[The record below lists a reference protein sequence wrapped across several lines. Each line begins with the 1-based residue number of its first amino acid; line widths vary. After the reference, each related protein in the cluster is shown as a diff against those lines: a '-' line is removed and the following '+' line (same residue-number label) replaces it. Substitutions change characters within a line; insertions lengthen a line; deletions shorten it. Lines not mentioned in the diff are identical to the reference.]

1 MNYVRLLWQL
11 YRKKQ
16 TMKKSK
22 EQVRAL
28 QEKKLRKLLLY
39 AYEHSAYYR
48 EAFEAAGIT
57 ADRINSTSLEQF
69 PTLNKELLMEHY
81 DEIVTDP
88 NVRQSEL
95 RRFGERS
102 SDSMERYFGKY
113 HVVHSSGST
122 GIPRYFLYDER
133 AWEEVIISVIRGAL
147 WDLSF
152 RKVLKLLAG
161 KPRIL
166 YIAATDGRYGGAMAV
181 HDGIQGV
188 RAEQRFLDID
198 IPLSKWLETVQEF
211 QPNII
216 IGYPSAIK
224 IFAELIE
231 TEQAAGKIERT
242 EQAAG
247 KIERTEQAADKIEH
261 TEQAAGKIERVVT
274 CGEPLT
280 PGMRSYFE
288 SVFHAP
294 VINYYGASESLALG
308 VEHNAADGMI
318 LFDDMNI
325 IELIDGEMYITCLY
339 NFAQP
344 LIRYH
349 ISDKL
354 IPRVSNSGFT
364 SVDVVLCREEDVL
377 WFETKNGREY
387 LHPLSV
393 EGFCVDGLLDYQFCK
408 DSDSSFEMIAE
419 LSDITLGDQVKQAVT
434 QQMES
439 ILEKNG
445 LRDIAFTVRFV
456 NQILPDPN
464 TGKKALILQGG
475 V

>member
-1 MNYVRLLWQL
+1 MNYARLLWQL

-16 TMKKSK
+16 LMEKPQ
-22 EQVRAL
+22 EQVQAL
-28 QEKKLRKLLLY
+28 QEKKLRKMLLY
-39 AYEHSAYYR
+39 AYDHSAYYR
-48 EAFEAAGIT
+48 EAFETAGIT
-57 ADRINSTSLEQF
+57 ADRIGTTPLDHF

-88 NVRQSEL
+88 NIRQSEL
-95 RRFGERS
+95 RSFGERS
-102 SDSMERYFGKY
+102 SDSAELYLGKY

-122 GIPRYFLYDER
+122 GVPRYFLYDER
-133 AWEEVIISVIRGAL
+133 AWEDVILSVIHGAL
-147 WDLSF
+147 CDLSF
-152 RKVLKLLAG
+152 RDILKLLAG

-198 IPLSKWLETVQEF
+198 TPLSKWLETVREF
-211 QPNII
+211 KPNII

-224 IFAELIE
+224 IFAELME
-231 TEQAAGKIERT
+231 AEKAAN
-242 EQAAG
+242 Q
-247 KIERTEQAADKIEH
+247 
-261 TEQAAGKIERVVT
+261 IERVVT

-308 VEHNAADGMI
+308 AQHNAADGMV
-318 LFDDMNI
+318 LFDDMNR

-354 IPRVSNSGFT
+354 IPRASNNGSH

-393 EGFCVDGLLDYQFCK
+393 EGLCVDGLLDYQFRK
-408 DSDSSFEMIAE
+408 DSDSSFEMIAQ
-419 LSDITLGDQVKQAVT
+419 LSDITLSDQVRQTVT
-434 QQMES
+434 RQMRS
-439 ILEKNG
+439 VLEKNG

-456 NQILPDPN
+456 NQILPDPR
-464 TGKKALILQGG
+464 TGKKSLIINGG
-475 V
+475 I

>member
-1 MNYVRLLWQL
+1 MNYARLLWQL

-22 EQVRAL
+22 EQIQAL
-28 QEKKLRKLLLY
+28 QEKKLRKMLLY

-57 ADRINSTSLEQF
+57 ADRIGTTPLERF
-69 PTLNKELLMEHY
+69 PTLNKEQLMEHY

-95 RRFGERS
+95 RSFGEKS
-102 SDSMERYFGKY
+102 SDRMERYLGKY

-122 GIPRYFLYDER
+122 GVPRYFLYDDR
-133 AWEEVIISVIRGAL
+133 AWEEVILSVIHGAL
-147 WDLSF
+147 CDLSF
-152 RKVLKLLAG
+152 RDMLKLLAG

-198 IPLSKWLETVQEF
+198 TPLSKWLETVQEF

-231 TEQAAGKIERT
+231 TGKSAGKT
-242 EQAAG
+242 
-247 KIERTEQAADKIEH
+247 ERTEQAADKIEH

-280 PGMRSYFE
+280 PGMRSWFE
-288 SVFHAP
+288 SAFHAP

-308 VEHNAADGMI
+308 VEHNASDGMI

-325 IELIDGEMYITCLY
+325 IELAGGEMYITCLY

-354 IPRVSNSGFT
+354 IPRESDSGFH

-393 EGFCVDGLLDYQFCK
+393 EGFCVDGLLDYQFRK
-408 DSDSSFEMIAE
+408 DSDRSFEMIAE
-419 LSDITLGDQVKQAVT
+419 LSDVTRSDRVKQAVT
-434 QQMES
+434 RQMES
-439 ILEKNG
+439 VLEKNG
-445 LRDIAFTVRFV
+445 LCDIAFTVRFV
-456 NQILPDPN
+456 DQILPNPR
-464 TGKKALILQGG
+464 TGKKALIIGG
-475 V
+475 I

>member
-1 MNYVRLLWQL
+1 MNYARLLWQL

-16 TMKKSK
+16 TMKKTK
-22 EQVRAL
+22 EQIQAL
-28 QEKKLRKLLLY
+28 QEKKLRKMLLY
-39 AYEHSAYYR
+39 AYEHSVYYK

-57 ADRINSTSLEQF
+57 ADQIGTTPLDHF

-88 NVRQSEL
+88 NIRQSEL
-95 RRFGERS
+95 RSFGESS
-102 SDSMERYFGKY
+102 SDSAERYLGKY

-122 GIPRYFLYDER
+122 GVPRYFLYDER
-133 AWEEVIISVIRGAL
+133 AWEEVILSVIHGAL
-147 WDLSF
+147 CDLSF
-152 RKVLKLLAG
+152 RDVLKLLAG

-198 IPLSKWLETVQEF
+198 TPLSKWLETVQEF

-231 TEQAAGKIERT
+231 TEK
-242 EQAAG
+242 
-247 KIERTEQAADKIEH
+247 AAD
-261 TEQAAGKIERVVT
+261 KIERVVT

-280 PGMRSYFE
+280 TGMRSYFE

-308 VEHNAADGMI
+308 AQHNASDGMI
-318 LFDDMNI
+318 LFDDMNRV
-325 IELIDGEMYITCLY
+325 ELIDGEMYITCLY

-354 IPRVSNSGFT
+354 IPRESNSGLH

-393 EGFCVDGLLDYQFCK
+393 EGLCVDGLLDYQFRK
-408 DSDSSFEMIAE
+408 DSDSSFEMIAQ
-419 LSDITLGDQVKQAVT
+419 LSDITRSDQVEQAVT
-434 QQMES
+434 RQMES
-439 ILEKNG
+439 VLEKNG
-445 LRDIAFTVRFV
+445 LCDIAFTVRFV
-456 NQILPDPN
+456 NQILPDPH
-464 TGKKALILQGG
+464 TGKKALIINGG
-475 V
+475 N

>member
-16 TMKKSK
+16 MMKKSK
-22 EQVRAL
+22 EQIQAL
-28 QEKKLRKLLLY
+28 QEKKLRRLLLY
-39 AYEHSAYYR
+39 AYGHSAYYR
-48 EAFEAAGIT
+48 ETFEMAGIT
-57 ADRINSTSLEQF
+57 ADRIGTTPLEQF

-88 NVRQSEL
+88 KIRQSEL
-95 RRFGERS
+95 RSFGEKS
-102 SDSMERYFGKY
+102 SDSMERYLGKY

-122 GIPRYFLYDER
+122 GVPRYFLYDTR
-133 AWEEVIISVIRGAL
+133 AWEEVIISVIHGAL
-147 WDLSF
+147 WELSF
-152 RKVLKLLAG
+152 RDVLKLLAG

-188 RAEQRFLDID
+188 RAEQRFLDINT
-198 IPLSKWLETVQEF
+198 PLSKWFETVQEF

-231 TEQAAGKIERT
+231 TEK
-242 EQAAG
+242 
-247 KIERTEQAADKIEH
+247 AAD
-261 TEQAAGKIERVVT
+261 KIERVVT

-288 SVFHAP
+288 SVFKAS

-308 VEHNAADGMI
+308 VEHNAAAGMI
-318 LFDDMNI
+318 LYDDMNI
-325 IELIDGEMYITCLY
+325 VELIDGEMYITCLY

-354 IPRVSNSGFT
+354 IPRASNNGFT

-387 LHPLSV
+387 LHPLSI
-393 EGFCVDGLLDYQFCK
+393 EGFCIDGLLDYQFRK
-408 DSDSSFEMIAE
+408 DSDNSFEMLAE
-419 LSDITLGDQVKQAVT
+419 LSDITLSDQVKQAVT
-434 QQMES
+434 RQMKS
-439 ILEKNG
+439 VLEKNG
-445 LRDIAFTVRFV
+445 LRDIVFTVRFV
-456 NQILPDPN
+456 NQILPNPR
-464 TGKKALILQGG
+464 TGKKALIK
-475 V
+475 

>member
-1 MNYVRLLWQL
+1 MNHARLLWQL

-16 TMKKSK
+16 LMKKPQ
-22 EQVRAL
+22 EQVQAL
-28 QEKKLRKLLLY
+28 QEKKLRKILLY

-48 EAFEAAGIT
+48 EAFESAGIT
-57 ADRINSTSLEQF
+57 ADRIGTTPLERF
-69 PTLNKELLMEHY
+69 PTLNKELLLEHY

-88 NVRQSEL
+88 NVRQSDL

-102 SDSMERYFGKY
+102 SDSAECYLGKY

-122 GIPRYFLYDER
+122 GIPRYFLYDEW
-133 AWEEVIISVIRGAL
+133 AWEEVILSVIQGAL

-152 RKVLKLLAG
+152 RDVLRLLAR

-198 IPLSKWLETVQEF
+198 TPLSKWLETVQEF
-211 QPNII
+211 KPNII

-231 TEQAAGKIERT
+231 TEK
-242 EQAAG
+242 
-247 KIERTEQAADKIEH
+247 AAD
-261 TEQAAGKIERVVT
+261 QIERVVT

-308 VEHNAADGMI
+308 AEQNATDGI
-318 LFDDMNI
+318 ICPLF
-325 IELIDGEMYITCLY
+325 EFE
-339 NFAQP
+339 
-344 LIRYH
+344 
-349 ISDKL
+349 
-354 IPRVSNSGFT
+354 IPALVKRFI
-364 SVDVVLCREEDVL
+364 C
-377 WFETKNGREY
+377 
-387 LHPLSV
+387 
-393 EGFCVDGLLDYQFCK
+393 DY
-408 DSDSSFEMIAE
+408 SFI
-419 LSDITLGDQVKQAVT
+419 
-434 QQMES
+434 
-439 ILEKNG
+439 
-445 LRDIAFTVRFV
+445 
-456 NQILPDPN
+456 
-464 TGKKALILQGG
+464 
-475 V
+475 

>member
-16 TMKKSK
+16 MMKKSK
-22 EQVRAL
+22 EQIQAL

-39 AYEHSAYYR
+39 AYGHSAYYR
-48 EAFEAAGIT
+48 ETFEMAGIT
-57 ADRINSTSLEQF
+57 ADRIGTTPLEQF

-88 NVRQSEL
+88 KIKQSEL
-95 RRFGERS
+95 RSFGEKS
-102 SDSMERYFGKY
+102 SDSAERYHGKY

-122 GIPRYFLYDER
+122 GVPRYFLYDER
-133 AWEEVIISVIRGAL
+133 AWEEVILSVIHGAL
-147 WDLSF
+147 CDLFF
-152 RKVLKLLAG
+152 RDMLKLLAG

-188 RAEQRFLDID
+188 RAEQRFLDINT
-198 IPLSKWLETVQEF
+198 PLSKWFETVQEF

-231 TEQAAGKIERT
+231 TEK
-242 EQAAG
+242 
-247 KIERTEQAADKIEH
+247 AAD
-261 TEQAAGKIERVVT
+261 KIERVVT

-308 VEHNAADGMI
+308 VEHNVADGMI
-318 LFDDMNI
+318 LFDDMNRV
-325 IELIDGEMYITCLY
+325 ELIDGEMYITCLY
-339 NFAQP
+339 NFVQP

-354 IPRVSNSGFT
+354 IPRESNNGFS

-387 LHPLSV
+387 LHPLSI
-393 EGFCVDGLLDYQFCK
+393 EGFCIDGLLDYQFRK
-408 DSDSSFEMIAE
+408 DSDNSFEMLAE
-419 LSDITLGDQVKQAVT
+419 LSDITLSDQVKQAVAR
-434 QQMES
+434 QMKS
-439 ILEKNG
+439 VLEKNG

-456 NQILPDPN
+456 NQILPNPR
-464 TGKKALILQGG
+464 TGKKALIK
-475 V
+475 